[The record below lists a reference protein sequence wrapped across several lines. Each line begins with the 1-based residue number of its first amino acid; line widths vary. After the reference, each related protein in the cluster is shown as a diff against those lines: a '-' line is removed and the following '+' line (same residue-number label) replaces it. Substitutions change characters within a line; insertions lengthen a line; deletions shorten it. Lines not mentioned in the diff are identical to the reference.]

1 MSDAPSDPNAP
12 ASPPGSLTTHANS
25 SPPGNSN
32 PSGDSHPASKAEG
45 AGCFP
50 AVLAATLLMGVAM
63 FLMFGF
69 AGYLIF
75 QKRGD
80 LAARTIRGTM
90 LSELEQSRLDPETK
104 IAVIGRL
111 TTLADDIESKKLENW
126 QAGGV
131 MNRLVRAPLLR
142 WGDLQAI
149 DAWAQE
155 NFSEA
160 EYEEFHKQVTRFF
173 RAAELDRA
181 IASDLQD
188 ILLTVTAG
196 DPALMLGRLKTD
208 LTKEDV
214 REVAVRA
221 KLVADR
227 AEVPDRVFENVSLPK
242 IVDRLIEV
250 GIREGS
256 T

>member
-1 MSDAPSDPNAP
+1 MSDAPREPEAT
-12 ASPPGSLTTHANS
+12 ASFEDAAAVPS
-25 SPPGNSN
+25 SMSN
-32 PSGDSHPASKAEG
+32 PPSPNSPARKSEG

-50 AVLAATLLMGVAM
+50 AVLAATLLMGMVL
-63 FLMFGF
+63 FLTFGF

-80 LAARTIRGTM
+80 LAARTIRGTI

-104 IAVIGRL
+104 SAVIGQM
-111 TTLADDIESKKLENW
+111 TTLVDDIESKKLENW

-142 WGDLQAI
+142 WGDLQAV
-149 DAWAQE
+149 DGWAKE
-155 NFSEA
+155 NLPEPEFA
-160 EYEEFHKQVTRFF
+160 EFHKQVTRFF

-188 ILLTVTAG
+188 VLVTVTGG
-196 DPALMLGRLKTD
+196 DPAMMLGRLKSN
-208 LTKEDV
+208 LTKDNV

-227 AEVPDRVFENVSLPK
+227 AEIPDQVFDDVSLPK
-242 IVDRLIEV
+242 IVDRLIET

>member
-1 MSDAPSDPNAP
+1 MSDDPSEPKAT
-12 ASPPGSLTTHANS
+12 ASLEDAASVPSET
-25 SPPGNSN
+25 SN
-32 PSGDSHPASKAEG
+32 PSKPNSSAPKSEG

-50 AVLAATLLMGVAM
+50 AVLAATLLMGMVL
-63 FLMFGF
+63 FLTFGF

-80 LAARTIRGTM
+80 LAARTIRGTI

-104 IAVIGRL
+104 SAVIGRM

-142 WGDLQAI
+142 WGDLQAV
-149 DAWAQE
+149 DGWAKE
-155 NFSEA
+155 NLPESEYA
-160 EYEEFHKQVTRFF
+160 EFHKQITRFF

-188 ILLTVTAG
+188 VLLTVTGG
-196 DPALMLGRLKTD
+196 DPAMMLGRLKSD
-208 LTKEDV
+208 LTKDDV

-227 AEVPDRVFENVSLPK
+227 AEVPDQVFEDVSLPK
-242 IVDRLIEV
+242 IVDRLIET